1 MKILI
6 YVNTKQNFHNTNIL
20 GGIEILNFDLYNYLK
35 KHYKT
40 LLTNSLTTKIK
51 KTKWDIV
58 ISSND
63 SIVFD
68 LVDTKRKILWLHNKL
83 QIEKAFRKKQLFS
96 ILFNNIEA
104 VFVSNYLNYKTSKL
118 YGFKKRIVIPNFL
131 PKIFENYKN
140 TKKSYL
146 TKKKIVWSV
155 QREKGLDKVIEIWI
169 NKINVMAPKAEL
181 HIFVANKINVN
192 KLIKKNIFFHG
203 KIPRDKL
210 LDFYKN
216 SIGMICLGYDETFC
230 LNAIEAMKMG
240 LPVISLGETALNEL
254 IINKKNGY
262 KINNIENIYKPILNL
277 IDLNSNQR
285 NKISKSSIKFT
296 KKFNSKYV
304 FNKWNNLILS

>member
-6 YVNTKQNFHNTNIL
+6 YVNTKQSFHNTNNL
-20 GGIEILNFDLYNYLK
+20 GGIEILNFDLYNYLN
-35 KHYKT
+35 KHYET
-40 LLTNSLTTKIK
+40 LLTNSLTIKIK

-68 LVDTKRKILWLHNKL
+68 LVNAKRKILWLHNKL

-104 VFVSNYLNYKTSKL
+104 VFVSNYLNYKTTKL

-146 TKKKIVWSV
+146 TKKRIVWSV

-169 NKINVMAPKAEL
+169 NKVNVMAPKAEL
-181 HIFVANKINVN
+181 HIFVENKINVN

-210 LDFYKN
+210 LDFYKK

>member
-104 VFVSNYLNYKTSKL
+104 VFVSNYLNYKTTKL

-146 TKKKIVWSV
+146 TKKRIVWSV

-169 NKINVMAPKAEL
+169 NKVNVMAPKAEL
-181 HIFVANKINVN
+181 HIFVENKINVN

-203 KIPRDKL
+203 KIPRNKL

>member
-6 YVNTKQNFHNTNIL
+6 YVNTKQSFHNTNNL
-20 GGIEILNFDLYNYLK
+20 GGIEILNFDLYNYLN
-35 KHYKT
+35 KHYET

-68 LVDTKRKILWLHNKL
+68 LVNAKRKILWLHNKL

-104 VFVSNYLNYKTSKL
+104 VFVSNYLNYKTTKL

-146 TKKKIVWSV
+146 TKKRIVWSV
-155 QREKGLDKVIEIWI
+155 QRERGLDKVIEIWI
-169 NKINVMAPKAEL
+169 NKVNVMAPKAEL

-210 LDFYKN
+210 LDFYKK

>member
-6 YVNTKQNFHNTNIL
+6 YVNTKQNFHNTNNL

-181 HIFVANKINVN
+181 HIFVENKINVN

-203 KIPRDKL
+203 KIPRNKL

-262 KINNIENIYKPILNL
+262 KINNIENIHKPILNL

>member
-6 YVNTKQNFHNTNIL
+6 YVNTKQSFHNTNNL
-20 GGIEILNFDLYNYLK
+20 GGIEILNFDLYNYLN
-35 KHYKT
+35 KHYET
-40 LLTNSLTTKIK
+40 LLTNSLTIKIK

-68 LVDTKRKILWLHNKL
+68 LVNAKRKILWLHNKL

-104 VFVSNYLNYKTSKL
+104 VFVSNYLNYKTTKL

-146 TKKKIVWSV
+146 TKKRIVWSV

-169 NKINVMAPKAEL
+169 NKVNVMAPKAEL
-181 HIFVANKINVN
+181 HIFVENKINVN

-210 LDFYKN
+210 LDFYKK

-262 KINNIENIYKPILNL
+262 KINNIENIHKPILNL

-296 KKFNSKYV
+296 KKFNSKHV

>member
-6 YVNTKQNFHNTNIL
+6 YVNTKQNFHNTNNL
-20 GGIEILNFDLYNYLK
+20 GGIEILNFDLYNYLN
-35 KHYKT
+35 KHYET

-146 TKKKIVWSV
+146 TKKRIVWSV

-169 NKINVMAPKAEL
+169 NKVNVMAPKAEL

>member
-6 YVNTKQNFHNTNIL
+6 YVNTKQSFHNTNNL
-20 GGIEILNFDLYNYLK
+20 GGIEILNFDLYNYLN
-35 KHYKT
+35 KHYET
-40 LLTNSLTTKIK
+40 LLTNSLTIKIK

-68 LVDTKRKILWLHNKL
+68 LVNAKRKILWLHNKL

-104 VFVSNYLNYKTSKL
+104 VFVSNYLNYKTTKL

-146 TKKKIVWSV
+146 TKKRIVWSV

-169 NKINVMAPKAEL
+169 NKVNVMAPKAEL
-181 HIFVANKINVN
+181 HIFVENKINVN

-210 LDFYKN
+210 LDFYKK

-262 KINNIENIYKPILNL
+262 KINNIENIHKPILNL

>member
-6 YVNTKQNFHNTNIL
+6 YVNTKQNFHNTNNL

-68 LVDTKRKILWLHNKL
+68 SVNTKRKILWLHNKL

-169 NKINVMAPKAEL
+169 NKINVMAPQAEL
-181 HIFVANKINVN
+181 HIFVENKINVN

-203 KIPRDKL
+203 KIPRNKL

>member
-68 LVDTKRKILWLHNKL
+68 SVNTKRKILWLHNKL

-169 NKINVMAPKAEL
+169 NKVNVMAPKAEL

-210 LDFYKN
+210 LDFYKK

>member
-6 YVNTKQNFHNTNIL
+6 YVNTKQNFHNTNNL

-35 KHYKT
+35 KHYET

-68 LVDTKRKILWLHNKL
+68 SVNTKRKILWLHNKL

-146 TKKKIVWSV
+146 TKKRIVWSV

-169 NKINVMAPKAEL
+169 NKVNVMAPKAEL
-181 HIFVANKINVN
+181 HIFVENKINVN

-210 LDFYKN
+210 LDFYKK

>member
-6 YVNTKQNFHNTNIL
+6 YVNTKQSFHNTNNL
-20 GGIEILNFDLYNYLK
+20 GGIEILNFDLYNYLN
-35 KHYKT
+35 KHYET
-40 LLTNSLTTKIK
+40 LLTNSLTIKIK

-68 LVDTKRKILWLHNKL
+68 LVNAKRKILWLHNKL

-104 VFVSNYLNYKTSKL
+104 VFVSNYLNYKTTKL

-146 TKKKIVWSV
+146 TKKRIVWSV

-169 NKINVMAPKAEL
+169 NKVNVMAPKAEL

-210 LDFYKN
+210 LDFYKK

-262 KINNIENIYKPILNL
+262 KINNIENIHKPILNL

>member
-6 YVNTKQNFHNTNIL
+6 YVNTKQNFHNTNNL
-20 GGIEILNFDLYNYLK
+20 GGIEILNFDFYNYLK

-181 HIFVANKINVN
+181 HIFVENKINVN

-203 KIPRDKL
+203 KIPRNKL

>member
-1 MKILI
+1 
-6 YVNTKQNFHNTNIL
+6 
-20 GGIEILNFDLYNYLK
+20 
-35 KHYKT
+35 
-40 LLTNSLTTKIK
+40 
-51 KTKWDIV
+51 
-58 ISSND
+58 
-63 SIVFD
+63 
-68 LVDTKRKILWLHNKL
+68 
-83 QIEKAFRKKQLFS
+83 
-96 ILFNNIEA
+96 
-104 VFVSNYLNYKTSKL
+104 
-118 YGFKKRIVIPNFL
+118 
-131 PKIFENYKN
+131 
-140 TKKSYL
+140 
-146 TKKKIVWSV
+146 
-155 QREKGLDKVIEIWI
+155 
-169 NKINVMAPKAEL
+169 MAPKAEL
-181 HIFVANKINVN
+181 HIFVENKINVN

-203 KIPRDKL
+203 KIPRNKL

>member
-6 YVNTKQNFHNTNIL
+6 YVNTKQNFHNTNNL

>member
-6 YVNTKQNFHNTNIL
+6 YVNTKQNFHNTNNL

-68 LVDTKRKILWLHNKL
+68 LVNTKRKILWLHNKL

-181 HIFVANKINVN
+181 HIFVENKINVN

-203 KIPRDKL
+203 KIPRNKL

>member
-6 YVNTKQNFHNTNIL
+6 YVNTKQSFHNTNNL
-20 GGIEILNFDLYNYLK
+20 GGIEILNFDLYNYLN
-35 KHYKT
+35 KHYET

-63 SIVFD
+63 SIVFN
-68 LVDTKRKILWLHNKL
+68 LVNTKRKILWLHNKL

-104 VFVSNYLNYKTSKL
+104 VFVSNYLNYKTTKL

-146 TKKKIVWSV
+146 TKKRIVWSV

-169 NKINVMAPKAEL
+169 NKVNVMAPKAEL

-210 LDFYKN
+210 LDFYKK

>member
-68 LVDTKRKILWLHNKL
+68 SVNTKRKILWLHNKL

>member
-6 YVNTKQNFHNTNIL
+6 YVNTKQSFHNTNNL
-20 GGIEILNFDLYNYLK
+20 GGIEILNFDLYNYLN
-35 KHYKT
+35 KHYET

-68 LVDTKRKILWLHNKL
+68 LVNAKRKILWLHNKL

-104 VFVSNYLNYKTSKL
+104 VFVSNYLNYKTTKL

-146 TKKKIVWSV
+146 TKKRIVWSV
-155 QREKGLDKVIEIWI
+155 QRERGLDKVIEIWI
-169 NKINVMAPKAEL
+169 NKVKVFYVPY
-181 HIFVANKINVN
+181 
-192 KLIKKNIFFHG
+192 
-203 KIPRDKL
+203 L
-210 LDFYKN
+210 L
-216 SIGMICLGYDETFC
+216 L
-230 LNAIEAMKMG
+230 
-240 LPVISLGETALNEL
+240 
-254 IINKKNGY
+254 
-262 KINNIENIYKPILNL
+262 
-277 IDLNSNQR
+277 
-285 NKISKSSIKFT
+285 
-296 KKFNSKYV
+296 
-304 FNKWNNLILS
+304 

>member
-1 MKILI
+1 M
-6 YVNTKQNFHNTNIL
+6 
-20 GGIEILNFDLYNYLK
+20 
-35 KHYKT
+35 
-40 LLTNSLTTKIK
+40 
-51 KTKWDIV
+51 
-58 ISSND
+58 
-63 SIVFD
+63 
-68 LVDTKRKILWLHNKL
+68 
-83 QIEKAFRKKQLFS
+83 
-96 ILFNNIEA
+96 
-104 VFVSNYLNYKTSKL
+104 VS
-118 YGFKKRIVIPNFL
+118 KKRIVIPNFL

-146 TKKKIVWSV
+146 TKKRIVWSV

-169 NKINVMAPKAEL
+169 NKVNVMAPKAEL
-181 HIFVANKINVN
+181 HIFVENKINVN

-210 LDFYKN
+210 LDFYKK

-262 KINNIENIYKPILNL
+262 KINNIENIHKPILNL

>member
-6 YVNTKQNFHNTNIL
+6 YVNTKQNFHNTNNL

-181 HIFVANKINVN
+181 HIFVENKINVN

-210 LDFYKN
+210 LDFYKK

-262 KINNIENIYKPILNL
+262 KINNIENIHKPILNL

>member
-6 YVNTKQNFHNTNIL
+6 YVNTKQSFHNTNNL
-20 GGIEILNFDLYNYLK
+20 GGIEILNFDLYNYLN
-35 KHYKT
+35 KHYET
-40 LLTNSLTTKIK
+40 LLTNSLTIKIK

-68 LVDTKRKILWLHNKL
+68 LVNAKRKILWLHNKL

-104 VFVSNYLNYKTSKL
+104 VFVSNYLNYKTTKL

-146 TKKKIVWSV
+146 TKKRIVWSV

-169 NKINVMAPKAEL
+169 NKVNVMAPKAEL
-181 HIFVANKINVN
+181 HIFVENKINVN

>member
-6 YVNTKQNFHNTNIL
+6 YVNTKQNFHNTNNL

-181 HIFVANKINVN
+181 HIFVENKINVN

-203 KIPRDKL
+203 KIPRNKL

>member
-6 YVNTKQNFHNTNIL
+6 YVNTKQSFHNTNNL
-20 GGIEILNFDLYNYLK
+20 GGIEILNFDLYNYLN
-35 KHYKT
+35 KHYET
-40 LLTNSLTTKIK
+40 LLTNSLTIKIK

-68 LVDTKRKILWLHNKL
+68 LVNAKRKILWLHNKL

-104 VFVSNYLNYKTSKL
+104 VFVSNYLNYKTTKL

-146 TKKKIVWSV
+146 TKKRIVWSV

-169 NKINVMAPKAEL
+169 NKVNVMAPKAEL
-181 HIFVANKINVN
+181 HIFVENKINVN

-210 LDFYKN
+210 LDFYKK

-262 KINNIENIYKPILNL
+262 KINNIENIHKPILNL
-277 IDLNSNQR
+277 IDLNTNQR

>member
-6 YVNTKQNFHNTNIL
+6 YVNTKQSFHNTNNL
-20 GGIEILNFDLYNYLK
+20 GGIEILNFDLYNYLN
-35 KHYKT
+35 KHYET
-40 LLTNSLTTKIK
+40 LLTNSLTIKIK

-68 LVDTKRKILWLHNKL
+68 LVNAKRKILWLHNKL

-104 VFVSNYLNYKTSKL
+104 VFVSNYLNYKTTKL

-146 TKKKIVWSV
+146 TKKRIVWSV

-169 NKINVMAPKAEL
+169 NKVNVMAPKAEL
-181 HIFVANKINVN
+181 HIFVENKINVN
-192 KLIKKNIFFHG
+192 KLIKENIFFHG

-210 LDFYKN
+210 LDFYKK

-262 KINNIENIYKPILNL
+262 KINNIENIHKPILNL

-296 KKFNSKYV
+296 KKFNSKHV

>member
-6 YVNTKQNFHNTNIL
+6 YVNTKQNFHNTNNL

-181 HIFVANKINVN
+181 HIFVENKINVN

-262 KINNIENIYKPILNL
+262 KINNIENIHKPILNL

>member
-6 YVNTKQNFHNTNIL
+6 YVNTKQNFHNTNNL

-104 VFVSNYLNYKTSKL
+104 VFVSNYLNYKTTKL

-146 TKKKIVWSV
+146 TKKRIVWSV

-169 NKINVMAPKAEL
+169 NKVNVMAPKAEL
-181 HIFVANKINVN
+181 HIFVENKKNVN

-203 KIPRDKL
+203 KIPRNKL

>member
-6 YVNTKQNFHNTNIL
+6 YVNTKQNFHNTNNL

-104 VFVSNYLNYKTSKL
+104 VFVSNYLNYKTTKL

-146 TKKKIVWSV
+146 TKKRIVWSV

-169 NKINVMAPKAEL
+169 NKVNVMAPKAEL
-181 HIFVANKINVN
+181 HIFVENKINVN

-203 KIPRDKL
+203 KIPRNKL